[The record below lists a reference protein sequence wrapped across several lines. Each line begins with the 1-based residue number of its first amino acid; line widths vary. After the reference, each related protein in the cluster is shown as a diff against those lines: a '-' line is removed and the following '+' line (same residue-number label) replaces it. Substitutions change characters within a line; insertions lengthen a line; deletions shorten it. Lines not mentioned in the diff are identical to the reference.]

1 MNILNW
7 ACLVLCDFSVLDCI
21 ALKFFFLSIN
31 VKLGMCGHKRFKKK
45 MYLVFD
51 FVSGAV
57 CTFQIAEKFCSEKKC
72 REAEILLG
80 VFFRH

>member
-1 MNILNW
+1 MLNW
-7 ACLVLCDFSVLDCI
+7 VCVGIRGL
-21 ALKFFFLSIN
+21 
-31 VKLGMCGHKRFKKK
+31 KKK

-72 REAEILLG
+72 REAERLLG